1 LNKEQ
6 IPHLLSGV
14 FPPEADQP
22 LGENPAERILSKPFI
37 PAAKLWGIRERCGI
51 NRVEHKTP
59 HLKKVRDKKQKNKPH

>member
-37 PAAKLWGIRERCGI
+37 PSAELGGY
-51 NRVEHKTP
+51 
-59 HLKKVRDKKQKNKPH
+59 LGKVRDKSSRIKNPAASKGAG